1 MLTEPMRRY
10 GASLTGVRTR
20 NCPSSM
26 ITAIATRGIKNFR
39 EVDAANEVETMTM
52 LGKELY
58 LSRRMA
64 TLNVNQIEVNKPRL
78 LS

>member
-1 MLTEPMRRY
+1 
-10 GASLTGVRTR
+10 
-20 NCPSSM
+20 M

-39 EVDAANEVETMTM
+39 EVDTANEVETMTM

-58 LSRRMA
+58 LFRRMA
-64 TLNVNQIEVNKPRL
+64 TLNVNQIEVNKPPL